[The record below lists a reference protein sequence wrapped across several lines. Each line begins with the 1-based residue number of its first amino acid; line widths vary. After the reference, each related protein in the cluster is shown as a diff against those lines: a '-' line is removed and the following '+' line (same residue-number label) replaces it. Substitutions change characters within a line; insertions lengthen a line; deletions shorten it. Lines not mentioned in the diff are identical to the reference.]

1 MINPQFVPSLELI
14 ELITK
19 RRTKYIPGPGTYY
32 KEEPDYVPEVG
43 PSFSNSKR
51 FTEDPKV
58 NLGPGEYR
66 IAEQKAKSASFSKSA
81 RNLFNLKN

>member
-1 MINPQFVPSLELI
+1 LI

-19 RRTKYIPGPGTYY
+19 RRTKYNPGPGTYS
-32 KEEPDYVPEVG
+32 KDEPEYAPEVG

-51 FTEDPKV
+51 FTEDQKI

-66 IAEQKAKSASFSKSA
+66 IAD
-81 RNLFNLKN
+81 